1 MINSA
6 RLLWVVGF
14 LLLLGGEIEAEI
26 STWKLGGEGLAWS
39 GNDSTSILIDFE
51 SAPGAIRPVY
61 IAPDRTVFSYLSN
74 WSPLKFPRDLGFV
87 EGERPRAWKGG
98 RGSEATVSNGTYLV
112 DGDSTTY
119 NPSSTAGI
127 GGDWYTID
135 LAVPVPAERFGFY
148 TPSQGFRGDGR
159 LLREDVVPAFEV
171 SIAAEGDPSWLESGT
186 YRPLGALVA
195 DVQENFDADVKI
207 DFPRQYVRYVR
218 YRRKLSVQDRNL
230 TVIRTSGGVA
240 STGTIGDF
248 ELFGEGVPRRAIY
261 VTRIFDLGGE
271 VNFGRIFW
279 AATPM
284 QAEDGGPVA
293 APEVAVAVRVEARS
307 GRDDDPDVYHEYTD
321 SGKEKVVSRQRYEFD
336 LKPGDM
342 QRAKPGMRASIAYD
356 TDNWTY
362 WSPPTTSSGGP
373 IGLDSGSHLQLRVIL
388 ESDKFD
394 AFIRLDSLWIETAP
408 LLAHQVVGEV
418 ARLDDP
424 QPARGFTEVEVGEM
438 TDFVYQLR
446 TEFAGAGE
454 QGFDGVR
461 IRTGHRAEFRQLQM
475 GSPPRSLEP
484 AAVTA
489 EEEGLVVLLPE
500 RITRSSNQPIRISFG
515 TEVFLYAN
523 TFEGEVFDTA
533 TPGLPQPVEAGDVT
547 TELSTNSLRVLGK
560 AGSTP
565 DFIQHLELSSQVLT
579 PNGDGINDELVIRY
593 TLYRLPNRIPVHLNV
608 YTLNGRRVKR
618 LTVGDQGS
626 GQQQLSWD
634 CRDEL
639 GQRLTPGV
647 YLVEV
652 ALESEFGEARQLRSL
667 GIAY

>member
-6 RLLWVVGF
+6 LILWFVGF

-61 IAPDRTVFSYLSN
+61 ITPERTVFSYLSN

-98 RGSEATVSNGTYLV
+98 GGSEATVSNGTYLV
-112 DGDSTTY
+112 DGDGTTY
-119 NPSSTAGI
+119 NPPTTAGI

-135 LAVPVPAERFGFY
+135 LAVPVPAESFGFY
-148 TPSQGFRGDGR
+148 TPSQGFRGDGG

-171 SIAAEGDPSWLESGT
+171 SIAAEGDPSWLKSGT
-186 YRPLGALVA
+186 YLPLGALLA
-195 DVQENFDADVKI
+195 DVQENFDAHVKI

-218 YRRKLSVQDRNL
+218 YRRKLSVQDQNL
-230 TVIRTSGGVA
+230 PGGVA
-240 STGTIGDF
+240 SKGTIGDF
-248 ELFGEGVPRRAIY
+248 ELFGEGVPRRVIY
-261 VTRIFDLGGE
+261 VTRIFDLGSE
-271 VNFGRIFW
+271 VNLGRIFW

-284 QAEDGGPVA
+284 REVDGQLLE
-293 APEVAVAVRVEARS
+293 APEAAVSVRVEARS

-321 SGKEKVVSRQRYEFD
+321 SGKEKVVSRQRYEFE
-336 LKPGDM
+336 LKPGSI
-342 QRAKPGMRASIAYD
+342 QRAKPGMRASITYD

-362 WSPPTTSSGGP
+362 WSPPIISSGRP
-373 IGLDSGSHLQLRVIL
+373 IGLDSGSYLQLKIVL
-388 ESDKFD
+388 ESEKFD

-424 QPARGFTEVEVGEM
+424 RPARGFTEVELGEM
-438 TDFVYQLR
+438 TDFVYELR
-446 TEFAGAGE
+446 TKFAGAGE

-475 GSPPRSLEP
+475 GSPPQPVEP
-484 AAVTA
+484 AAVTT

-500 RITRSSNQPIRISFG
+500 RVTRSSNQPIRISFG

-523 TFEGEVFDTA
+523 TFAGEVFDTEIE
-533 TPGLPQPVEAGDVT
+533 GLPQPVAAGDVT

-560 AGSTP
+560 ADSTP
-565 DFIQHLELSSQVLT
+565 DFIQNLELSSPVLT

-593 TLYRLPNRIPVHLNV
+593 TLYRLPNRIPVCLNV
-608 YTLNGRRVKR
+608 YALNGRRVGR

-626 GQQQLSWD
+626 GQQQLAWD
-634 CRDEL
+634 CRDEQ
-639 GQRLTPGV
+639 GQLLAPGV